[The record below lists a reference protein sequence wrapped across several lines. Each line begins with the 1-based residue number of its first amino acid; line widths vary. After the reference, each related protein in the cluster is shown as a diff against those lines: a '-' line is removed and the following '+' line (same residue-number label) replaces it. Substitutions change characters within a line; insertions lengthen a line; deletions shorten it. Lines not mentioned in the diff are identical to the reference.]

1 MMAEELEVLH
11 EDDPKREG
19 NLSAE
24 DYLKTYN
31 DGPWCGPPADV
42 VAEAEK
48 QAKGQQT

>member
-1 MMAEELEVLH
+1 MTEVLH
-11 EDDPKREG
+11 EDTSDDPR

-24 DYLKTYN
+24 EYLATYN
-31 DGPWCGPPADV
+31 DGPWCGPPAEV